1 MNYIDKLNAAE
12 EAEIQSR
19 TEEVFV
25 RTRKNIH
32 CKSDPGALLLR
43 AEIES
48 DIRRKVINRKY
59 RARRADDSRLEKIYK
74 ADCKRLKE
82 LSKLPGREGADAAVR
97 LAQIKAAWEA
107 DSKPVWRWKTDGSE

>member
-1 MNYIDKLNAAE
+1 MDVTEILKAGD
-12 EAEIQSR
+12 EAEIKRR
-19 TEEVFV
+19 TDELFAT
-25 RTRKNIH
+25 TRKNIYSV
-32 CKSDPGALLLR
+32 SDPGALLLR

-48 DIRRKVINRKY
+48 EVRRIVTNRRW
-59 RARRADDSRLEKIYK
+59 RALRAEEIRLEKIYK

-107 DSKPVWRWKTDGSE
+107 GSKPVWRWKIDGTE